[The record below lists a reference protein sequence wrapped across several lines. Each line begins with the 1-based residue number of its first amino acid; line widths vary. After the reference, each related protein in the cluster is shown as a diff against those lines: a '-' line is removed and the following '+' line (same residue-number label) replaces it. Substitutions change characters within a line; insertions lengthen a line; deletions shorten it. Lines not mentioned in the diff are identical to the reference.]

1 MKKLIYILSLATFSL
16 CILAACNDDKEST
29 EPEPVQVEGDGK
41 LRLKFDNVVGNQD
54 LVLNDAVYKN
64 SVGEDF
70 TVTKFNYFVTNIKLL
85 RADGTQYII
94 PQDSSYFRVVEQDSL
109 SRTITLN
116 RIPKGS
122 YTGVEYILGV
132 DSLRS
137 VSGIEKRGGALDPS
151 GDMAGDGMY
160 WAWSSGY
167 IFLKFEGYS
176 SQSTSANGKF
186 YYHIGFFGG
195 YDSKTVNNIKTIKLD
210 FAGNKAVVG
219 KDTIPEIGIIAD
231 VKKVFDG
238 PVPLS
243 IEKHPSIMFD
253 FIFSAEVANNYKNM
267 FRIDKI
273 NSVSK

>member
-1 MKKLIYILSLATFSL
+1 MKKLLYSIALVVFGICYLS
-16 CILAACNDDKEST
+16 ACSDDTEST
-29 EPEPVQVEGDGK
+29 APEPVPAEGDGK

-54 LVLNDAVYKN
+54 LILKDGVYKN

-70 TVTKFNYFVTNIKLL
+70 TITKFNYFVTNIKLL
-85 RADGTQYII
+85 RADGTRYIV
-94 PQDSSYFRVVEQDSL
+94 PQDSSYFRIVEQDSL
-109 SRTITLN
+109 SRTISLD
-116 RIPKGS
+116 RIPKGE

-137 VSGIEKRGGALDPS
+137 VSGIDKRGGALDPS

-176 SQSTSANGKF
+176 SQSGSANGKF

-195 YDSKTVNNIKTIKLD
+195 YDSKTVNNIKTIKVD

-243 IEKHPSIMFD
+243 IAKHPSVMFD
-253 FIFSAEVANNYKNM
+253 FTLSSDVANNYKSM
-267 FRIDKI
+267 FRFDKI
-273 NSVSK
+273 KTVSK

>member
-1 MKKLIYILSLATFSL
+1 MKKLLYSIVLATFSL
-16 CILAACNDDKEST
+16 CYLAACGDETDST

-54 LVLNDAVYKN
+54 LILNDGVYQN
-64 SVGEDF
+64 SAGEDF
-70 TVTKFNYFVTNIKLL
+70 SVTKFNYFVTNIKLL
-85 RADGTQYII
+85 RADGTQYVI

-109 SRTITLN
+109 SRTINLN
-116 RIPKGS
+116 RIPKGE
-122 YTGVEYILGV
+122 YTGVEYTLGV

-137 VSGIEKRGGALDPS
+137 VSGIEKRGGALDPA

-176 SQSTSANGKF
+176 PQATSANGKF

-210 FAGNKAVVG
+210 FAGNKVVVG
-219 KDTIPEIGIIAD
+219 KDTIPEIGITAD
-231 VKKVFDG
+231 VKKVFEG

-243 IEKHPSIMFD
+243 IAKNPSVMFD
-253 FIFSAEVANNYKNM
+253 FTLSSNVANNYKNM
-267 FRIDKI
+267 FRFDKI
-273 NSVSK
+273 KTVSK